1 MRPSWRST
9 PASSAGCWLRS
20 SRSGQ
25 TGRSTGGGLLPREV
39 RRAFR
44 DELGVDDATWR
55 RGRGWAL
62 AVGLIG
68 IPYYEDT
75 NPHFA
80 AMGRYLVDE
89 VLRDE

>member
-1 MRPSWRST
+1 
-9 PASSAGCWLRS
+9 
-20 SRSGQ
+20 
-25 TGRSTGGGLLPREV
+25 V

-44 DELGVDDATWR
+44 DELGVDDATWA

-62 AVGLIG
+62 GLGLIG